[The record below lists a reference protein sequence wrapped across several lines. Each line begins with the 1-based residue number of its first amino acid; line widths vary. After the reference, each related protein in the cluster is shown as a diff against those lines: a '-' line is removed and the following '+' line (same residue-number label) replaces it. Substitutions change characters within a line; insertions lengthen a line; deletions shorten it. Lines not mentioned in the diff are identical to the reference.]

1 MSSHSPRS
9 QRVREEARNRPDKVW
24 LEKGQIVE
32 AKYQNPESSNEVLS
46 GGTELAKL
54 IAESDAHLVAMRKIV
69 R

>member
-1 MSSHSPRS
+1 MSSHSARS

-24 LEKGQIVE
+24 RENGQLFEK
-32 AKYQNPESSNEVLS
+32 KYQKPEPSNGVLS

-54 IAESDAHLVAMRKIV
+54 VAQADSHLTAMRKIV